1 MSKNKGTYRLLD
13 NPFATIYTGAGSGRH
28 ETGRELTTWTKRGN
42 CDTHWNNGARS
53 TITTGPSIEVTNTRP
68 DQVQKEGISKF
79 IRCDNGDYVVICD
92 GNIKFKAKNI
102 IFEAEGISPDG
113 NIDLVA
119 NGNVTMVTNET
130 IRIQAGDIQ
139 IAAEKD
145 CIMDANGFLYMIGDM
160 KNAGHPSIVG
170 TISSFLGGNWAGVLE
185 GVSNQIRGLK

>member
-1 MSKNKGTYRLLD
+1 MSKLKRTYRLLD
-13 NPFATIYTGAGSGRH
+13 NSFATIFTGPGADKL
-28 ETGRELTTWTKRGN
+28 ETGRELTTWTRAGN
-42 CDTHWNNGARS
+42 CDTHWKNGGHTRIS
-53 TITTGPSIEVTNTRP
+53 NGPSAEVCNAQP
-68 DQVQKEGISKF
+68 EQVLEEGVSK
-79 IRCDNGDYVVICD
+79 ITMVENGDYVVICD

-102 IFEAEGISPDG
+102 IFEAEGVSPNG
-113 NIDLVA
+113 NIDLVS